1 MIRYI
6 ILYCSICAICIS
18 MCYLDLFIDNLD
30 PILQI
35 FLINFFD
42 FLSWIV
48 LTIGAIK
55 SMPKELYS
63 NKRVWFYCAAMSGA
77 LAATRSFIKL
87 IETLYT

>member
-1 MIRYI
+1 MIRYL
-6 ILYCSICAICIS
+6 ILYCSACAACII
-18 MCYLDLFIDNLD
+18 MCYLGYFTDN
-30 PILQI
+30 INYTLQI